1 MKKGLNITGCVLW
14 IAGFVMTIVGL
25 NIQGST
31 GQWVS
36 VIGNI
41 LFLVGLGLVGI
52 VWFKNRREK
61 PEEKKTKPDEP
72 ETDENE
78 KETT

>member
-1 MKKGLNITGCVLW
+1 MKKGLNIAGCVLW

-31 GQWVS
+31 GQWIS

-61 PEEKKTKPDEP
+61 PEEKETKPDEP

>member
-1 MKKGLNITGCVLW
+1 MKKDLNIAGCLLW
-14 IAGFVMTIVGL
+14 ISGFVMTIIGL
-25 NIQGST
+25 NIQGGA

-61 PEEKKTKPDEP
+61 PEEKESKPDEP
-72 ETDENE
+72 GTDENE